1 MVAKLLGKPGGICY
15 TTAWMRAAKYKK
27 RNRETPRCE
36 REETARNT
44 KCYVMLRTPPKKC
57 VRKGRRGGAE
67 DEARE
72 CLRQSGNGDE
82 GRSQPG
88 KANEQQS
95 KWRD

>member
-1 MVAKLLGKPGGICY
+1 MLRNAPNSSKKVREK
-15 TTAWMRAAKYKK
+15 RAA
-27 RNRETPRCE
+27 
-36 REETARNT
+36 
-44 KCYVMLRTPPKKC
+44 
-57 VRKGRRGGAE
+57 GGGAE